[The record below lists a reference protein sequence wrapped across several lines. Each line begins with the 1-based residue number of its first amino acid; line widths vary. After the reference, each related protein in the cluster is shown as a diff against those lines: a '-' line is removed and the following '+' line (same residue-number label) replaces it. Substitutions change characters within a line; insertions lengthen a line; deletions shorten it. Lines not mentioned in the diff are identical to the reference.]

1 MGFFISGEFSSSE
14 PAPGSDRQKEKPMT
28 QDTEPGT
35 TQAVRNLTTSRTTKG
50 TQSFTEILHNPLPKH
65 PPFFMDVTLRDGN
78 QALRKPWNLDQK
90 ETIFKQ
96 LLKLGVQGIEVG
108 FASSNSQEFETCN
121 RLSSIAP
128 DNVVI
133 SSLSRA
139 VEKEIGISWKAIRH
153 ASKPRIHIVYPIS
166 DFTIRNVLK
175 LSPEKVLEKISESVS
190 FAKSLVGSK
199 GEVQFSGEHF
209 GDSLENLD
217 FAAEAFRTA
226 LNYGAD
232 IVNLPN
238 TVERY
243 RPWLFVSMVK
253 AVANMLPENAKIS
266 VHTHNDLGMATA
278 TTVESYFSG
287 AIQLETAL
295 NGLGERAGNTNTYEV
310 AIALHNCGVDVP
322 LNLSAIYETSRLV
335 SYLSDIPIYEKAPL
349 IGEDVISH
357 RSGIHQDG
365 VAKTRHLSK
374 GAYRAF
380 DATLIGRPEGDR
392 IEFTNQSGRS
402 AIFCILKDAG
412 EDITLE
418 QAEKLQP
425 ILKRISEDSGRG
437 ELTLNEIQLVWN
449 QMKKIPR
456 KTTSE

>member
-1 MGFFISGEFSSSE
+1 MKQDSESGNVDTTHNAIAFGNS
-14 PAPGSDRQKEKPMT
+14 KEI
-28 QDTEPGT
+28 
-35 TQAVRNLTTSRTTKG
+35 
-50 TQSFTEILHNPLPKH
+50 QSFSDILQNPLPKH

-108 FASSNSQEFETCN
+108 FASSNDQEFEACSY
-121 RLSSIAP
+121 LSSIAP
-128 DNVVI
+128 ENVVI

-139 VEKEIGISWKAIRH
+139 VEKEIEISWKAIAR
-153 ASKPRIHIVYPIS
+153 APKPRIHIVYPIS
-166 DFTIRNVLK
+166 AFTIQNVLK
-175 LSPEKVLEKISESVS
+175 TTEEKVLERISESVAY
-190 FAKSLVGSK
+190 AKSLVGSR

-217 FAAEAFRTA
+217 FAVEAFRTA

-232 IVNLPN
+232 VVNLPN

-253 AVANMLPENAKIS
+253 AVTNALPEDSKIS
-266 VHTHNDLGMATA
+266 IHTHNDLGMATA

-287 AIQLETAL
+287 AVQLETAL

-322 LNLSAIYETSRLV
+322 LNFSAIYETSRLV

-365 VAKTRHLSK
+365 VAKTRHLQK

-380 DATLIGRPEGDR
+380 DAALIGRPEGDR
-392 IEFTNQSGRS
+392 IEFTSQSGRS
-402 AIFCILKDAG
+402 AVFCILKDAG

-418 QAEKLQP
+418 QAGRLQP
-425 ILKRISEDSGRG
+425 ILKKISEESGRG
-437 ELTLNEIQLVWN
+437 ELSLNEIQIEWN
-449 QMKKIPR
+449 KMKAISSASDFQAKDL
-456 KTTSE
+456 SEQV

>member
-35 TQAVRNLTTSRTTKG
+35 TQAVQNLTTSRTTKG

-108 FASSNSQEFETCN
+108 FASSNSQEFETCS

-449 QMKKIPR
+449 KMKKIPR

>member
-35 TQAVRNLTTSRTTKG
+35 TKAVRNLTTSRTTKG

-108 FASSNSQEFETCN
+108 FASSNSQEFETCS

-175 LSPEKVLEKISESVS
+175 LSPEKVLERISESVS

-449 QMKKIPR
+449 KMKEIPR

>member
-78 QALRKPWNLDQK
+78 QALRKPWDLDQK

-108 FASSNSQEFETCN
+108 FASSNSQEFETCS

-449 QMKKIPR
+449 KMKKIPR

>member
-108 FASSNSQEFETCN
+108 FASSNSQEFETCS

-253 AVANMLPENAKIS
+253 AVSNMLPENAKIS

-449 QMKKIPR
+449 KMKEIPR

>member
-1 MGFFISGEFSSSE
+1 
-14 PAPGSDRQKEKPMT
+14 MT

-78 QALRKPWNLDQK
+78 QALRKPWDLDQK

-108 FASSNSQEFETCN
+108 FASSNSQEFETCS

-449 QMKKIPR
+449 KMKKIPR

>member
-1 MGFFISGEFSSSE
+1 
-14 PAPGSDRQKEKPMT
+14 MT

-108 FASSNSQEFETCN
+108 FASSNSQEFETCS

-175 LSPEKVLEKISESVS
+175 LSPEKVLEKISESVF

-449 QMKKIPR
+449 KMKEIPR

>member
-108 FASSNSQEFETCN
+108 FASSNSQEFETCS

-175 LSPEKVLEKISESVS
+175 LSPEKVLERISESVS

-449 QMKKIPR
+449 QMKEIPR

>member
-1 MGFFISGEFSSSE
+1 
-14 PAPGSDRQKEKPMT
+14 MT

-108 FASSNSQEFETCN
+108 FASSNSQEFETCS

-175 LSPEKVLEKISESVS
+175 LSPEKVLERISESVS

-449 QMKKIPR
+449 KMKKIPR

>member
-108 FASSNSQEFETCN
+108 FASSNSQEFETCS

-449 QMKKIPR
+449 QMKEIPR

>member
-35 TQAVRNLTTSRTTKG
+35 TEAVRNLTTSRTTKG

-78 QALRKPWNLDQK
+78 QALRKPWDLDQK

-108 FASSNSQEFETCN
+108 FASSNSQEFETCS

-217 FAAEAFRTA
+217 FAAEAFRIA

-449 QMKKIPR
+449 QMKEIPR

>member
-1 MGFFISGEFSSSE
+1 MGFFISGELSSSE

-35 TQAVRNLTTSRTTKG
+35 TKAVRNLTTSRTTKG

-108 FASSNSQEFETCN
+108 FASSNSQEFETCS

-449 QMKKIPR
+449 QMKEIPR

>member
-35 TQAVRNLTTSRTTKG
+35 TEAVRNLTTSRTTKG

-78 QALRKPWNLDQK
+78 QALRKPWDLDQK

-108 FASSNSQEFETCN
+108 FASSNSQEFETCS

-449 QMKKIPR
+449 KMKEIPR

>member
-108 FASSNSQEFETCN
+108 FASSNSQEFETCS

-449 QMKKIPR
+449 KMKEIPR

>member
-35 TQAVRNLTTSRTTKG
+35 TKAVRNLTTSRTTKG

-78 QALRKPWNLDQK
+78 QALRKPWDLDQK

-108 FASSNSQEFETCN
+108 FASSNSQEFETCS

-217 FAAEAFRTA
+217 FAAEAFRIA

-449 QMKKIPR
+449 QMKEIPR

>member
-1 MGFFISGEFSSSE
+1 MQQNSKQENAHAIQDIATSGN
-14 PAPGSDRQKEKPMT
+14 QKYI
-28 QDTEPGT
+28 
-35 TQAVRNLTTSRTTKG
+35 
-50 TQSFTEILHNPLPKH
+50 QSFSEILQNPLPKH

-78 QALRKPWNLDQK
+78 QALRKPWDLDQK

-108 FASSNSQEFETCN
+108 FASSNSQEFKACSH
-121 RLSSIAP
+121 LSSIAP

-139 VEKEIGISWKAIRH
+139 VEKEIETSWKAIRH

-166 DFTIRNVLK
+166 AFTIQNVLK

-217 FAAEAFRTA
+217 FAVEAFRTA

-232 IVNLPN
+232 IINLPN

-253 AVANMLPENAKIS
+253 TVCNMLPENAKIS

-287 AIQLETAL
+287 AVQLETAL

-335 SYLSDIPIYEKAPL
+335 SYLSEIPIYEKAPL

-380 DATLIGRPEGDR
+380 DATLIGRSEGDR
-392 IEFTNQSGRS
+392 IEFTSQSGRS

-418 QAEKLQP
+418 QAGRLQP
-425 ILKRISEDSGRG
+425 ILKKISEDSGKG
-437 ELTLNEIQLVWN
+437 ELTLSEIQLVWN
-449 QMKKIPR
+449 KMKAIPH
-456 KTTSE
+456 KATSG

>member
-1 MGFFISGEFSSSE
+1 MNQNSKSE
-14 PAPGSDRQKEKPMT
+14 TVDSARDVTSFGNKKEI
-28 QDTEPGT
+28 
-35 TQAVRNLTTSRTTKG
+35 
-50 TQSFTEILHNPLPKH
+50 QSFSEILQNPLPKH

-90 ETIFKQ
+90 ETIFRQ

-108 FASSNSQEFETCN
+108 FASSNDQEFEACSY
-121 RLSSIAP
+121 LSSIAP

-139 VEKEIGISWKAIRH
+139 VEKEIEISWKAIQN
-153 ASKPRIHIVYPIS
+153 APKPRIHIVYPIS
-166 DFTIRNVLK
+166 AFTIENVLK
-175 LSPEKVLEKISESVS
+175 TTPEKVLERISESV
-190 FAKSLVGSK
+190 AYARSLAGSR

-217 FAAEAFRTA
+217 FAVEAFLTA
-226 LNYGAD
+226 LNFGAD
-232 IVNLPN
+232 VVNLPN

-253 AVANMLPENAKIS
+253 AVTNALPEDARIS
-266 VHTHNDLGMATA
+266 IHTHNDLGMATA

-287 AIQLETAL
+287 AVQLETAL

-322 LNLSAIYETSRLV
+322 LNFSAIYETSRLV
-335 SYLSDIPIYEKAPL
+335 SYLSDVPIYEKAPL

-365 VAKTRHLSK
+365 VAKTRHLQK

-380 DATLIGRPEGDR
+380 DAGLIGRPEGDR
-392 IEFTNQSGRS
+392 IEFTSQSGRS
-402 AIFCILKDAG
+402 AVFCILRDAG
-412 EDITLE
+412 EEITLE
-418 QAEKLQP
+418 DAGKLQP
-425 ILKRISEDSGRG
+425 ILKKISEESGRG
-437 ELTLNEIQLVWN
+437 ELSLEEIQAEWKK
-449 QMKKIPR
+449 MKAL
-456 KTTSE
+456 T

>member
-108 FASSNSQEFETCN
+108 FASSNSQEFETCS

-175 LSPEKVLEKISESVS
+175 LSPEKVLEKISESVF

-449 QMKKIPR
+449 KMKEIPR

>member
-1 MGFFISGEFSSSE
+1 
-14 PAPGSDRQKEKPMT
+14 MT

-35 TQAVRNLTTSRTTKG
+35 TKAVRNLTTSRTTKG

-108 FASSNSQEFETCN
+108 FASSNSQEFETCS

-449 QMKKIPR
+449 QMKEIPR

>member
-1 MGFFISGEFSSSE
+1 MKQDSESGNVDVMHNAVASGYS
-14 PAPGSDRQKEKPMT
+14 KEI
-28 QDTEPGT
+28 
-35 TQAVRNLTTSRTTKG
+35 
-50 TQSFTEILHNPLPKH
+50 QSFSDILQNPLPKH

-108 FASSNSQEFETCN
+108 FASSNDQEFEACSY
-121 RLSSIAP
+121 LSSIAP
-128 DNVVI
+128 ENVVI

-139 VEKEIGISWKAIRH
+139 VEKEIEISWKAIKH
-153 ASKPRIHIVYPIS
+153 APKPRIHIVYPIS
-166 DFTIRNVLK
+166 AFTIENVLK
-175 LSPEKVLEKISESVS
+175 TTPEKVLERISESVAY
-190 FAKSLVGSK
+190 AKSLVGSR

-217 FAAEAFRTA
+217 FAIEAFRTA

-232 IVNLPN
+232 VVNLPN

-253 AVANMLPENAKIS
+253 AVTNALPEDSKIS
-266 VHTHNDLGMATA
+266 IHTHNDLGMATA

-310 AIALHNCGVDVP
+310 AIALHNCGVHVP
-322 LNLSAIYETSRLV
+322 LNFEAIYETSRLV

-365 VAKTRHLSK
+365 VAKTRHLQK

-380 DATLIGRPEGDR
+380 DAALIGRPEGDR
-392 IEFTNQSGRS
+392 IEFTSQSGRS
-402 AIFCILKDAG
+402 AVFCILRDAG
-412 EDITLE
+412 EDISLE
-418 QAEKLQP
+418 QAGKLQP
-425 ILKRISEDSGRG
+425 ILKKISEESGRG
-437 ELTLNEIQLVWN
+437 ELSLDEIQIEWN
-449 QMKKIPR
+449 KMKAIGVASDFRSKDL
-456 KTTSE
+456 SEQV

>member
-28 QDTEPGT
+28 QDAEPGT

-108 FASSNSQEFETCN
+108 FASSNSQEFETCS

-449 QMKKIPR
+449 KMKEIPR

>member
-1 MGFFISGEFSSSE
+1 
-14 PAPGSDRQKEKPMT
+14 MT

-108 FASSNSQEFETCN
+108 FASSNSQEFETCS

-449 QMKKIPR
+449 QMKEIPR

>member
-1 MGFFISGEFSSSE
+1 
-14 PAPGSDRQKEKPMT
+14 MT

-35 TQAVRNLTTSRTTKG
+35 TQAVQNLTTSRTTKG

-108 FASSNSQEFETCN
+108 FASSNSQEFETCS

-449 QMKKIPR
+449 KMKKIPR

>member
-449 QMKKIPR
+449 QMKEIPR

>member
-35 TQAVRNLTTSRTTKG
+35 TKAVRNLTTSRTTKG

-78 QALRKPWNLDQK
+78 QALRKPWDLDQK

-108 FASSNSQEFETCN
+108 FASSNSQEFETCS

-449 QMKKIPR
+449 QMKEIPR

>member
-1 MGFFISGEFSSSE
+1 
-14 PAPGSDRQKEKPMT
+14 MT

-108 FASSNSQEFETCN
+108 FASSNSQEFETCS

-175 LSPEKVLEKISESVS
+175 LSPEKVLERISESVS

-449 QMKKIPR
+449 KMKEIPR

>member
-1 MGFFISGEFSSSE
+1 
-14 PAPGSDRQKEKPMT
+14 MT

-349 IGEDVISH
+349 IGEDIISH

>member
-1 MGFFISGEFSSSE
+1 MKQDSQSENEPIVRDLSISEDQRNVKLFSDLQT
-14 PAPGSDRQKEKPMT
+14 P
-28 QDTEPGT
+28 
-35 TQAVRNLTTSRTTKG
+35 
-50 TQSFTEILHNPLPKH
+50 IPKH

-78 QALRKPWNLDQK
+78 QALRRPWNLEQK

-108 FASSNSQEFETCN
+108 FASSNEQEFEACKH
-121 RLSSIAP
+121 LSSIAP

-139 VEKEIGISWKAIRH
+139 VEKEIEVSWKAIRF
-153 ASKPRIHIVYPIS
+153 APKPRIHIVYPVS
-166 DFTIRNVLK
+166 AFTIQNVLK
-175 LSPEKVLEKISESVS
+175 TSPEKVLDKISQSVAY
-190 FAKSLVGSK
+190 AKNLVGSK

-217 FAAEAFRTA
+217 FAAKAFQTA

-232 IVNLPN
+232 VINLPN

-253 AVANMLPENAKIS
+253 AVANLLPEDIRIS
-266 VHTHNDLGMATA
+266 IHTHNDLGMATA
-278 TTVESYFSG
+278 TTVESYFAG
-287 AIQLETAL
+287 AVQLETAL

-310 AIALHNCGVDVP
+310 AIALHNCGVEVP
-322 LNLSAIYETSRLV
+322 LNFSAIYETSRLV
-335 SYLSDIPIYEKAPL
+335 SYLSEIPIYEKAPL

-365 VAKTRHLSK
+365 VAKTRHLKK

-380 DATLIGRPEGDR
+380 DAALIGRPEGDR
-392 IEFTNQSGRS
+392 IEFTNQSGKS
-402 AIFCILKDAG
+402 AIYCILKDVG
-412 EDITLE
+412 ENITLE
-418 QAEKLQP
+418 EAGRLQP
-425 ILKRISEDSGRG
+425 ILKKISEDLGGR
-437 ELTLNEIQLVWN
+437 ELTLEEIRIEWN
-449 QMKKIPR
+449 RLLRAI
-456 KTTSE
+456 

>member
-1 MGFFISGEFSSSE
+1 
-14 PAPGSDRQKEKPMT
+14 MT

-78 QALRKPWNLDQK
+78 QALRKPWDLDQK

-108 FASSNSQEFETCN
+108 FASSNSQEFETCS

-449 QMKKIPR
+449 KMKEIPR

>member
-35 TQAVRNLTTSRTTKG
+35 TKAVRNLTTSRTTKG

-108 FASSNSQEFETCN
+108 FASSNSQEFETCS

-449 QMKKIPR
+449 QMKEIPR

>member
-1 MGFFISGEFSSSE
+1 
-14 PAPGSDRQKEKPMT
+14 MT

-35 TQAVRNLTTSRTTKG
+35 TEAVRNLTTSRTTKG

-108 FASSNSQEFETCN
+108 FASSNSQEFETCS

-175 LSPEKVLEKISESVS
+175 LNPEKVLEKISESVS

-449 QMKKIPR
+449 QMKEIPR